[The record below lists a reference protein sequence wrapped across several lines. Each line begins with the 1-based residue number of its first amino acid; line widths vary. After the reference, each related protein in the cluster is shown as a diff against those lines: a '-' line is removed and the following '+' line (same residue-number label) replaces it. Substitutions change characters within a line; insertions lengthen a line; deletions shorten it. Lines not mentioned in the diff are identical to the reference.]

1 MPAFFPEG
9 NTSLPSDDE
18 LRSWSKYVQIL
29 FDANGNK
36 PSPYP
41 EGCAPLPSDDIMR
54 LEQKAVILKGP

>member
-1 MPAFFPEG
+1 MPTWMPEG
-9 NTSLPSDDE
+9 NVSKPGDDE

-41 EGCAPLPSDDIMR
+41 EGCAPLPSDNIDR
-54 LEQKAVILKGP
+54 LARKATILKGT